1 MQAVDGFLEGM
12 CQAAP
17 DNDIMIRFRDGHLLV
32 LKALA
37 DPRVYG
43 HNWTSKQVTRGLIE
57 SREEC
62 RYNPEAVD
70 LLIRNHLLNLQ
81 AYDLHLTQVKIICFS
96 FLYLEFF
103 VLPFNETNIV

>member
-1 MQAVDGFLEGM
+1 M

-17 DNDIMIRFRDGHLLV
+17 DNDIMVRFRDGHLLV

-62 RYNPEAVD
+62 RYNLEAVD
-70 LLIRNHLLNLQ
+70 LLVRNHLINLQ
-81 AYDLHLTQVKIICFS
+81 AYDLHLTQVFIYNGKFHPLFS
-96 FLYLEFF
+96 F
-103 VLPFNETNIV
+103 PKQTSNI